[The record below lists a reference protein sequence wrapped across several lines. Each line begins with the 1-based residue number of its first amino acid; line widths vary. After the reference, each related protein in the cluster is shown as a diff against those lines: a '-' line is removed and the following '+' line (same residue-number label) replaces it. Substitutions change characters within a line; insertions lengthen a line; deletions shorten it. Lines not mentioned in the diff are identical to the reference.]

1 MYTFAET
8 ESEIIG
14 VVGDVRNDGLDAPP
28 QPRVYASIFQAPD
41 IDLAV
46 FLRTRS
52 GVSTMQQAL
61 AQTVHAVDQEL
72 PVFGVTTMQELMSA
86 SMARRRFSLFLMSAF
101 AALALFLAALGIY
114 GVMAFV
120 VGQRIQEFGI
130 RAALGA
136 QPRDILMLAFRP
148 GLVLTASGT
157 VIGLAAS
164 LVVTRLMSTLLFGV
178 SATDPLIF
186 AAVPLLLGI
195 VALAACFIPAMR
207 ATRVSPVEALRAS

>member
-1 MYTFAET
+1 MYAFAET

-28 QPRVYASIFQAPD
+28 QPRVYGSIFQTPD

-46 FLRTRS
+46 FLCTQS
-52 GVSTMQQAL
+52 GTTTVRERLT
-61 AQTVHAVDQEL
+61 QTVHALDPEL
-72 PVFGVTTMQELMSA
+72 PVFGVTTMEDLMSA

-101 AALALFLAALGIY
+101 AVLALLLAAMGIY

-120 VGQRIQEFGI
+120 VSQRVQEFGI

-148 GLVLTASGT
+148 GLVLTATGT
-157 VIGLAAS
+157 GIGLAAS
-164 LVVTRLMSTLLFGV
+164 ILVTRLMSSLLFGV
-178 SATDPLIF
+178 SASDPFTF
-186 AAVPLLLGI
+186 AAVPVLLGI
-195 VALAACFIPAMR
+195 VALAACYIPALR
-207 ATRVSPVEALRAS
+207 ATRVSPVEALRI